1 MGEISMQYPLAF
13 DKGPRWKKDR
23 IAVSGEK
30 EKERRIFRVW
40 FLSSR
45 LNGGLM
51 SDDVKPG
58 RRMKRKSELL
68 P

>member
-1 MGEISMQYPLAF
+1 ME
-13 DKGPRWKKDR
+13 RDR
-23 IAVSGEK
+23 LAVSDEE
-30 EKERRIFRVW
+30 EKERSIFRMS

-58 RRMKRKSELL
+58 RRMKRKSEPL